1 MVDISQTGSG
11 PKLPAIGL
19 EALTRLGTE
28 SLQTRRWRRQSGANS
43 SLKRRPGDRAVNP
56 GGGDRR
62 RKELTG
68 IFERYKKGMT
78 WSHSPESWPFLR
90 RTRPSSFWSRV
101 QKLGQNSYSG
111 LANHKIF
118 QWFMR
123 KFPTYRKR
131 VFISAKWGVGKVA
144 SGDFST
150 WIRGSRISVQALG
163 LGARD
168 HRFRPDPG
176 GRS

>member
-1 MVDISQTGSG
+1 MKSRIICRKCQ
-11 PKLPAIGL
+11 KLGRPVCTCWSEWGL
-19 EALTRLGTE
+19 VVPIDEAR
-28 SLQTRRWRRQSGANS
+28 S

-90 RTRPSSFWSRV
+90 RTPPSLFWSRV
-101 QKLGQNSYSG
+101 QKFAQNSHSEQP
-111 LANHKIF
+111 NHKLF

-123 KFPTYRKR
+123 QFPTYRKR
-131 VFISAKWGVGKVA
+131 VFISAKWGIGRVA
-144 SGDFST
+144 SGNFST
-150 WIRGSRISVQALG
+150 WIRGSRISV
-163 LGARD
+163 
-168 HRFRPDPG
+168 
-176 GRS
+176 

>member
-1 MVDISQTGSG
+1 MRARVPMRGTGSSEIS
-11 PKLPAIGL
+11 PDRRGL
-19 EALTRLGTE
+19 YGTITAE
-28 SLQTRRWRRQSGANS
+28 EPMVCTTLRWRRQSGANS

-101 QKLGQNSYSG
+101 QKLGQNSYSE
-111 LANHKIF
+111 LPNHKLF

-123 KFPTYRKR
+123 QFPTYRKR
-131 VFISAKWGVGKVA
+131 VFISAKWGVG
-144 SGDFST
+144 
-150 WIRGSRISVQALG
+150 R
-163 LGARD
+163 
-168 HRFRPDPG
+168 
-176 GRS
+176 